1 MRGEKGFSLIEVL
14 VAVALVGLIS
24 VALIVALATASK
36 VLIIADERTTAE
48 SLARSQMEYI
58 KIQPYDDFNEPPEY
72 AQLSLPTYDI
82 EVTAE
87 RLDPEGDGSGDDD
100 GLQKITVTVE
110 HHDKE
115 IVTLEGYR
123 VDR

>member
-1 MRGEKGFSLIEVL
+1 MRDEKGFSLIEVL

-58 KIQPYDDFNEPPEY
+58 KIQPYDNVNDPPVYEL
-72 AQLSLPTYDI
+72 LSLPTYDI

-110 HHDKE
+110 HQDE
-115 IVTLEGYR
+115 ETVTLEGYK